1 MIGSL
6 TQHKQLSIQS
16 QDSILSWAKQHQTS
30 FQSQQCSLQL
40 GCITL
45 TKSKQLFLTTDVA
58 KALYR
63 VIQKIKND
71 DVPIVF
77 RNLGKFKD
85 WKIVT
90 FSDASHSRGKTFE
103 SIYANVTVIQGLN
116 GRCNLI
122 DWQACKPQVP
132 CSSAMASEGDSCLL
146 AVGKIKMVKYLMAEI
161 LKVDHVPAKL
171 VTDSNSLK
179 QVVESTN
186 VAKDKRMYV
195 AVATLRAISKYEN
208 ISVSWV
214 DATRQISDQLTKPSV
229 NPQPLI
235 NLMTNGTLD
244 LVGEI
249 KFTTTQLTIDQAA
262 VKSYAVDTIN
272 VA

>member
-1 MIGSL
+1 
-6 TQHKQLSIQS
+6 
-16 QDSILSWAKQHQTS
+16 
-30 FQSQQCSLQL
+30 
-40 GCITL
+40 
-45 TKSKQLFLTTDVA
+45 
-58 KALYR
+58 
-63 VIQKIKND
+63 
-71 DVPIVF
+71 
-77 RNLGKFKD
+77 
-85 WKIVT
+85 
-90 FSDASHSRGKTFE
+90 
-103 SIYANVTVIQGLN
+103 
-116 GRCNLI
+116 
-122 DWQACKPQVP
+122 
-132 CSSAMASEGDSCLL
+132 
-146 AVGKIKMVKYLMAEI
+146 MVKYLMGEI
-161 LKVDHVPAKL
+161 LNVDHVPAKL

-195 AVATLRAISKYEN
+195 AVATLRAISKHEN

-249 KFTTTQLTIDQAA
+249 KFVSTHLTIDQAA